1 MSVYAARARKQML
14 SADLKGADDRLF
26 IDQRFDGRTLHEGTY
41 LNCTF
46 ANVSFLRSQLERVRF
61 TACVFEACY
70 FRETT
75 LTECIFSAS
84 RFIDCEFVK
93 PTIIACDFRNARFKG
108 CYPPFSRLQECLP
121 GEPNLRATLT
131 SNLALAAQGAGDSV
145 EARKYVLESI
155 RANEQHLLAAFHART
170 DYYRSH
176 FPSSLD
182 RILALLRFAWSR
194 ATGFIWG
201 YGERGLALLRTLVI
215 VVLIVW
221 PALLWV
227 TRQDIS
233 DSIGS
238 QANVG
243 DIFWLSAASVLG
255 NSAVTG
261 LSVGGAAR
269 AVVISEQAMGV
280 LLFGLFVTYVYRYV
294 TRR

>member
-1 MSVYAARARKQML
+1 MSVYATRAGKETL
-14 SADLKGADDRLF
+14 SAELNGADDRLF

-46 ANVSFLRSQLERVRF
+46 ANVSFLRSRLERARF

-75 LTECIFSAS
+75 LKECTFSAS

-93 PTIIACDFRNARFKG
+93 PNIVACDFRNARFKG
-108 CYPPFSRLQECLP
+108 CYPPFGRLQECLP

-131 SNLALAAQGAGDSV
+131 SNLAFAAESAGDTV
-145 EARKYVLESI
+145 EARKYLLESM
-155 RANEQHLLAAFHART
+155 RANEEHLLAAFRART

-182 RILALLRFAWSR
+182 RILALVSFGWSR
-194 ATGFIWG
+194 ANGFIWG
-201 YGERGLALLRTLVI
+201 HGERGAALLRTVLI
-215 VVLIVW
+215 VVFIVW
-221 PALLWV
+221 PALLWLA
-227 TRQDIS
+227 RQGIS
-233 DSIGS
+233 DPVGH
-238 QANVG
+238 QANIG
-243 DIFWLSAASVLG
+243 DIFWLSAASLIG

-261 LSVGGAAR
+261 LNVVGVAR
-269 AVVISEQAMGV
+269 VVVLAEQAVGL